1 MMPIRMRGNC
11 RLCRHHD
18 KLPPPPSG
26 PLSETRFHGVMLSLT
41 VLSAVDLDCE
51 LPHGRGQGRHQTQAR
66 NTETHRLI
74 GTSLEDQ
81 PLEWPVWSHGA
92 LVLFLAHVCM
102 FLAVTYHTLTYT
114 TQPNQ

>member
-11 RLCRHHD
+11 RLCRHND

-26 PLSETRFHGVMLSLT
+26 PLSETRFHEVMLSLT

-51 LPHGRGQGRHQTQAR
+51 LPRGRGQGRHQTQAR

-74 GTSLEDQ
+74 ETSLEDR
-81 PLEWPVWSHGA
+81 PLEWPVWS
-92 LVLFLAHVCM
+92 
-102 FLAVTYHTLTYT
+102 Y
-114 TQPNQ
+114 